1 MARELLQARFDPDTV
16 EQIQEYADEMDISRS
31 EALRRA
37 VREGVL
43 TLARDTDDDATDDAT
58 GQLYTARQSGTLV
71 MAAAIGASVLSTM
84 LTLTVLGVI

>member
-43 TLARDTDDDATDDAT
+43 ALSHDDDATDDAT
-58 GQLYTARQSGTLV
+58 GQMHVARQSGTLI